1 MASNFDKYA
10 YTKNGVVETSA
21 LLATTYGR
29 HILNLVCESD
39 LENGCVAKVG
49 AYKEAEVYKA
59 EAPAI
64 TDEIVLI
71 ANQVKIYEEYNTKM
85 QEESQYYIKK
95 GEIAHGDDLDRHDR
109 FALSKESFG
118 ADANPEVG
126 EYVGVEA
133 GKFKLTTLGKSA
145 PAKGTRGFV
154 AIIEDVAKNGNFRI
168 HVLRNMAV

>member
-29 HILNLVCESD
+29 HIVNLVAEQD

-49 AYKEAEVYKA
+49 AYVEAEVYKA
-59 EAPAI
+59 EAPEI

-71 ANQVKIYEEYNTKM
+71 ANEPKIYEEYTTKM
-85 QEESQYYIKK
+85 QDESQYYIKK
-95 GEIAHGDDLDRHDR
+95 GELAQGDDLDRYDR

-118 ADANPEVG
+118 DDAAPEKG

-133 GKFKLTTLGKSA
+133 GKFKLTTLGKSE

-154 AIIEDVAKNGNFRI
+154 GIIEDIAKNGNFRI
-168 HVLRNMAV
+168 RVLRNMAV

>member
-29 HILNLVCESD
+29 HILNLGCESD

-95 GEIAHGDDLDRHDR
+95 VKSLRVMTLIDMIDLL
-109 FALSKESFG
+109 FQKSLLALMQIQRLV
-118 ADANPEVG
+118 NM
-126 EYVGVEA
+126 
-133 GKFKLTTLGKSA
+133 L
-145 PAKGTRGFV
+145 
-154 AIIEDVAKNGNFRI
+154 
-168 HVLRNMAV
+168 VLKQVNSSLQH